1 MRRPNHF
8 GKIKIRLFSY
18 IKSPIVWINK
28 LAWIMSFPTS
38 NVVLLQ
44 NLFNLFQIS
53 QIFLSE
59 IDIITNLFTFRYS
72 PFGIKIA
79 SYII

>member
-1 MRRPNHF
+1 
-8 GKIKIRLFSY
+8 
-18 IKSPIVWINK
+18 
-28 LAWIMSFPTS
+28 MSFPTS